1 MLSNEKVAFACHQ
14 GAALTQQS
22 ENEVQLI
29 LHCGAR
35 EQGPA
40 GSHLIEYTAHPPRE
54 RSRAE
59 EDRSHR
65 LK

>member
-1 MLSNEKVAFACHQ
+1 MKKVAFACHQ

-54 RSRAE
+54 WSRAE